1 MRRVFV
7 DTSAFVALRNKAE
20 REHEAAR
27 AARTALVVE
36 ARLFTTNYI
45 FAETFTTLMM
55 RVGRAEAIAWGRG
68 LRETRA
74 IELLRVDE
82 GIEEEAWRILESH
95 ADKTWSY
102 VDAVSFAVMDREG
115 SSEAFTF
122 DRHFAQR
129 GHRMLPPGV

>member
-45 FAETFTTLMM
+45 FAETYTTLMM
-55 RVGRAEAIAWGRG
+55 RVGRAEAIVWGRG

-82 GIEEEAWRILESH
+82 GTEEEAWRILESH

-115 SSEAFTF
+115 SSEAFAF

-129 GHRMLPPGV
+129 GHRMLPSGV